1 MSNWK
6 LVKRKEI
13 WLPTTKGFLLLFI
26 IACLLTVSWI
36 FTVHDYLA
44 QDSPVASHTMVV
56 EGWLP
61 DHAVT
66 EAVDMF
72 NSQGYQHMVVVGGG
86 FLKGGHL
93 SQYKSLADQLTATF
107 KKLGLPDHKI
117 TTIVDPVQ
125 KKDRTFSSAVLLK
138 NWLVTTMPEE
148 GAINLVTVGAH
159 ARRSRLLFELALGDD
174 YSIGVINIENTN
186 YDAAHWWKSSNGVR
200 EVIGETIAYIYARF
214 FFYPN

>member
-1 MSNWK
+1 MSHWK
-6 LVKRKEI
+6 LLKRKEI
-13 WLPTTKGFLLLFI
+13 WFPTTRGFFLLFI
-26 IACLLTVSWI
+26 IVCLFTVSWI
-36 FTVHDYLA
+36 YTVHDYLA
-44 QDSPVASHTMVV
+44 QDLPIASRTMVV

-66 EAVDMF
+66 QAIEVFD
-72 NSQGYQHMVVVGGG
+72 SQGYQHMVVVGGG

-117 TTIVDPVQ
+117 TTIVDPAQ
-125 KKDRTFSSAVLLK
+125 IKDRTFSSALLLK
-138 NWLVTTMPEE
+138 EWLMTTMPDER
-148 GAINLVTVGAH
+148 AINLVTVGAH
-159 ARRSRLLFELALGDD
+159 ARRSRLLFEKALGDG

-186 YDAAHWWKSSNGVR
+186 YDSSYWWKSSNGVR